1 MPAGFLVADLLCL
14 VTHGI
19 LKADMFE
26 AGVALFSKRSI
37 LVDFGVGGSILRQVR
52 KRVLG
57 QEHPDTLT
65 SMADLAS
72 TYRNQG

>member
-19 LKADMFE
+19 WKADMFE

-37 LVDFGVGGSILRQVR
+37 LGLVVDFWGRRIDFTAGEKAGA
-52 KRVLG
+52 G
-57 QEHPDTLT
+57 PG
-65 SMADLAS
+65 AS
-72 TYRNQG
+72 RHTH